1 MVMKY
6 VFSGLLLC
14 LLAGCSATP
23 SPPVQKAQKA
33 RITPQATL
41 NMAQLCKDNAAVRY
55 STGVRQVD
63 ISHFEQFQGSYELSA
78 RLRGMNVLSVLL
90 TRTDSFCIF
99 PCAKRAHGGAYFRNF
114 P

>member
-14 LLAGCSATP
+14 LLAGCSSTP

-41 NMAQLCKDNAAVRY
+41 NMAQLCKDQAAIRY
-55 STGVRQVD
+55 NTQSQLVD
-63 ISHFEQFQGSYELSA
+63 VNHFEQVQASYELSG
-78 RLRGMNVLSVLL
+78 RTGKNERFICSFDPDGQFMHLSM
-90 TRTDSFCIF
+90 R
-99 PCAKRAHGGAYFRNF
+99 
-114 P
+114 

>member
-63 ISHFEQFQGSYELSA
+63 IRHFEQFQGSYELSGKTA
-78 RLRGMNVLSVLL
+78 RNERFICSFDPDGQFLHLSM
-90 TRTDSFCIF
+90 R
-99 PCAKRAHGGAYFRNF
+99 
-114 P
+114 